1 MSTDSFDLS
10 AAQIVNA
17 PDVRQWPVT
26 AALTQISFDGSMTS
40 VAFTKKNGPGR
51 WPDITPKGWDG
62 PLQYTL
68 WLFVKNGDQW
78 VGSGFIQFWNGREG
92 SGSPSDPDVPSVYHK
107 NWFYAE
113 RWRPINGHG
122 PIQPGEKIG
131 LMVTSGNARDSA
143 GPFGPSERSN
153 VVVIAATDRGVFDF
167 PVDAPLPAPTPA
179 PSPTPPP
186 TPTSVAAPLKPG
198 TAVTLDTLHADLQ
211 TLTALVRKALG
222 VKEERAEGT
231 AADPNPK

>member
-1 MSTDSFDLS
+1 MNTDMFDLS

-17 PDVRQWPVT
+17 PDVRQWPIT

-68 WLFVKNGDQW
+68 WLFVKNGDTW

-92 SGSPSDPDVPSVYHK
+92 SGSPNDPDVPSVYHK
-107 NWFYAE
+107 NWYYAE

-143 GPFGPSERSN
+143 GPFGPSERSS

-167 PVDAPLPAPTPA
+167 PVDAALSEPPQPA
-179 PSPTPPP
+179 PSPA
-186 TPTSVAAPLKPG
+186 VAPMSG
-198 TAVTLDTLHADLQ
+198 TTVTLDTLHADLQ
-211 TLTALVRKALG
+211 ALTALVRKALSI
-222 VKEERAEGT
+222 KEDRREGT

>member
-1 MSTDSFDLS
+1 MSTDMFDLS

-17 PDVRQWPVT
+17 PDVRQWPMT

-68 WLFVKNGDQW
+68 WLFLQVDAYW

-92 SGSPSDPDVPSVYHK
+92 SGSSSDPDVPSLYHK

-131 LMVTSGNARDSA
+131 LMVTSGNARDSG

-167 PVDAPLPAPTPA
+167 PVDAPVPT
-179 PSPTPPP
+179 PTPPP
-186 TPTSVAAPLKPG
+186 TPTPAAATLSPATK
-198 TAVTLDTLHADLQ
+198 VTLETLHADLQ
-211 TLTALVRKALG
+211 ALTALVRKALG
-222 VKEERAEGT
+222 VKEE
-231 AADPNPK
+231 

>member
-1 MSTDSFDLS
+1 MSTDMFDLS
-10 AAQIVNA
+10 AAQVVNA

-40 VAFTKKNGPGR
+40 VAFTKKIGPGR

-131 LMVTSGNARDSA
+131 LMVTSGNARDSG

-153 VVVIAATDRGVFDF
+153 VIVIAATDRGVFDF
-167 PVDAPLPAPTPA
+167 PVDAPVPT
-179 PSPTPPP
+179 PTPPP
-186 TPTSVAAPLKPG
+186 TPTPAAATLSPETK
-198 TAVTLDTLHADLQ
+198 VTLETLHADLQ

-222 VKEERAEGT
+222 VKEGSTEA

>member
-1 MSTDSFDLS
+1 MFDLS

-17 PDVRQWPVT
+17 PDVRQWPIT

-68 WLFVKNGDQW
+68 WLFLQVDAHW

-107 NWFYAE
+107 NWYYAE

-131 LMVTSGNARDSA
+131 LMVTSGNARDSG

-167 PVDAPLPAPTPA
+167 PVDALVPTK
-179 PSPTPPP
+179 TPPP
-186 TPTSVAAPLKPG
+186 TPTPAAATLSPEPR
-198 TAVTLDTLHADLQ
+198 VTLETLHADLQ
-211 TLTALVRKALG
+211 TLTALVRKTLG
-222 VKEERAEGT
+222 VKEE
-231 AADPNPK
+231 